1 MAVLTRAIPAFNN
14 GGVDVEVGVGSTG
27 ADIRVH
33 GNGDVTV
40 FAGRGS
46 LLDISSRCAAIIAGV
61 NDGDP
66 EEVTIWGGRPDYDT
80 EPEGHLTIAPNSD
93 RTAKL
98 TLTVEG
104 NTADVRM
111 EVDQLEPFGLACA
124 AAGHD
129 L

>member
-14 GGVDVEVGVGSTG
+14 GGVDVEVGAGSTG

-40 FAGRGS
+40 FAGGPS
-46 LLDISSRCAAIIAGV
+46 LLEIGGRCAAIVAGV
-61 NDGDP
+61 NDGDQ
-66 EEVTIWGGRPDYDT
+66 EVTIWGGAHGYGS

-93 RTAKL
+93 RTATL